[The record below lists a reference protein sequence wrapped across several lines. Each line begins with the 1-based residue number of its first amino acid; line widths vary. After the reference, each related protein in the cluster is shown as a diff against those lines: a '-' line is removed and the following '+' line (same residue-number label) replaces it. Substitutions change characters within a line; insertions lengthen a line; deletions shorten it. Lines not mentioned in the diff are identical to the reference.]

1 MFCLHNPPDWCS
13 FVEGPLTV
21 WCPLCH
27 HRVRTS
33 PRSKHFCSQP
43 PLIRQWRSSDSSRI
57 SFTSACF
64 LPKSEQNI
72 VFKGQIVFLF
82 IYRRSERVRVHF
94 DMWCVVRDKSLMICM
109 RCKWDV
115 NQMSVRFQWGISEM
129 SMRCQ
134 WDISET
140 LLSFQ
145 WDISEISMR
154 YQWDFSEISMRCQRD
169 VNALALYYGF
179 TLQKIFL
186 WLYLYKYVDLDL

>member
-57 SFTSACF
+57 SFTSAFF

-94 DMWCVVRDKSLMICM
+94 DMWCVARDKSLMICM
-109 RCKWDV
+109 RCQWDFNEV
-115 NQMSVRFQWGISEM
+115 SV
-129 SMRCQ
+129 RCQ

-140 LLSFQ
+140 SLSFQ
-145 WDISEISMR
+145 WDI
-154 YQWDFSEISMRCQRD
+154 SEISMRCQRD